1 MRRSGPPP
9 PALDGPTLLR
19 PREILHL
26 GESAVAAIGQP
37 DRSVAGWPPLGVHCS
52 PQRGQLH
59 HGNERA
65 RASLQMR
72 PEWCVK
78 RAAPAF

>member
-1 MRRSGPPP
+1 MRRSGPSP

-37 DRSVAGWPPLGVHCS
+37 DRSVAGWPPLGVGMATG
-52 PQRGQLH
+52 PT
-59 HGNERA
+59 
-65 RASLQMR
+65 
-72 PEWCVK
+72 WC
-78 RAAPAF
+78 